1 MSSRFQGPL
10 RLLVLSMLL
19 LPSAG
24 AQAQNRKLA
33 HLIPTLYGPT
43 GLFVE
48 SEALLPSGQT
58 HSAHFNSAFQSEFT
72 QFNVA
77 LASQL
82 TAVPL
87 PSPASGFTYSYDEAT
102 GTFDRST
109 TSFGPILAERAD
121 TIGKGKFSFGFSFQ
135 SFTFDT
141 LEGADLGSLPAVFT
155 HDGAAPGGRADVVST
170 SNSLDARVG
179 QFTTFLTYG
188 FTETLDLS
196 IGIPLVSTEMTVVSD
211 ATVVRL
217 GTSSNP
223 AVHFYGDEDTQYGDA
238 RRFVAT
244 GSASGIGDIVLRLKK
259 RAYSGSMA
267 LAVATDLRLPTGDE
281 ENLLGSGAVGIKPF
295 VAMSFAH
302 AVVSPHVNLGYQ
314 WNGDSVLAGDV
325 LTGEVG
331 DVPDQLV
338 YAVGVDVSVTERVT
352 AAFDILG
359 LRVFD
364 SPQLSVGTFTG
375 LDAAATQLP
384 DISFETASYN
394 QTTAATGVKVNPG
407 GSFLIDFNLLFKLD
421 DHGLRDRVTPLF
433 GVEYSF

>member
-1 MSSRFQGPL
+1 MPKKIVP
-10 RLLVLSMLL
+10 LVLVLAASVT
-19 LPSAG
+19 
-24 AQAQNRKLA
+24 AQAQSRKLA
-33 HLIPTLYGPT
+33 HLIPTLYGPS

-72 QFNVA
+72 QFNIA

-121 TIGKGKFSFGFSFQ
+121 TIGQGKFSFGFSFQ

-141 LEGADLGSLPAVFT
+141 LEGADLDSLPAVFV
-155 HDGAAPGGRADVVST
+155 HDGASPGGRADVVST
-170 SNSLDARVG
+170 RNSLDARVG

-188 FTETLDLS
+188 FTETFDVS

-217 GTSSNP
+217 GTASNL
-223 AVHFYGDEDTQYGDA
+223 AVHFYSDDEVKFGDTRQ
-238 RRFVAT
+238 FVAS
-244 GSASGIGDIVLRLKK
+244 GSASGIGDVVLRLKK
-259 RAYSGSMA
+259 RAYSGSVA
-267 LAVATDLRLPTGDE
+267 LAVATDVRLPTGDE
-281 ENLLGSGAVGIKPF
+281 ENLLGSGAMGLKPF
-295 VAMSFAH
+295 VALSFAH
-302 AVVSPHVNLGYQ
+302 ARVSPHVNFGYQ
-314 WNGDSVLAGDV
+314 WNGDSLLAGDV

-338 YAVGVDVSVTERVT
+338 YVVGADVSVSERVT

-359 LRVFD
+359 LRIFD

-375 LDAAATQLP
+375 LDDAATQLP

-394 QTTAATGVKVNPG
+394 QTTAAAGVKFNPG

-421 DHGLRDRVTPLF
+421 DHGLRDRITPLF